1 MWQMWAIEGTT
12 TKRFRGFLWCSK
24 VKPINQVPIESPIA
38 GSVVCRCCC
47 SILCRNAPNAPKP
60 FPIYISF
67 TYLRWWRYGISLVVL
82 FLSCHV
88 PKDVIILIGAGQM
101 KVPLG
106 IATADVFHSQLL
118 PGCPLGVP
126 VWPPNIPS
134 DQTLPCGSTWHC
146 FLAFSI
152 QIEFTTSLSSATS
165 GKIKKTRRDA
175 KKAMQLPTWRSWHW
189 HVQMLGGGFTFGELS
204 SFNVLAVLAEP
215 DGLTVVN
222 GDNGAQFASPVRRF
236 GPSPR
241 LCDNVCM
248 SVSCVANGHPYWAFN
263 AILE

>member
-1 MWQMWAIEGTT
+1 MSLLLLYIMQERPKCPKTISYIYKFHLSKMMAVWYIIGGALPVMSCPERCNYPYRRGANEGASGHSYCR
-12 TKRFRGFLWCSK
+12 RF
-24 VKPINQVPIESPIA
+24 
-38 GSVVCRCCC
+38 
-47 SILCRNAPNAPKP
+47 P
-60 FPIYISF
+60 F
-67 TYLRWWRYGISLVVL
+67 
-82 FLSCHV
+82 
-88 PKDVIILIGAGQM
+88 A
-101 KVPLG
+101 
-106 IATADVFHSQLL
+106 LL
-118 PGCPLGVP
+118 PGCPSGVP